1 MFAKLA
7 AIKKLDWVGIQLYA
21 LLGGVAV
28 GAVYAALHFGW
39 FRNPWELA
47 VFLVVCVCFLAIGL
61 PTQTAPQRPP
71 PTRDAWDGGFQDMDS
86 ASHNMAKKDH

>member
-39 FRNPWELA
+39 FRSPWELA
-47 VFLVVCVCFLAIGL
+47 AFLVVCVCFLAIGL
-61 PTQTAPQRPP
+61 PKRTAPQRPP
-71 PTRDAWDGGFQDMDS
+71 PTRDAWDGGFSDMDD
-86 ASHNMAKKDH
+86 ASDKMSKGR